1 MASADMP
8 EFNARVERAE
18 TSRLAWAFTL
28 SLCLHLMLY
37 GGYETGKK
45 FGWWENWQWPAWLQ
59 SIKLLS
65 EALKKKETTQPPPQP
80 ELPLV
85 FVDVSP
91 SQSTPEPPKESK
103 FYSDKNSLAANPD
116 ADANTDAPKI
126 DGKQTKIVK
135 TEDVPRTRTFP
146 LQPAMPAEPSQ
157 APQEPARPK
166 PAYTPGDL
174 ALAKPEPIPRKE
186 EGDAP
191 HEKPRTVL
199 EALARQENN
208 NRLVGEKMKQEGG
221 VKRRQIHSSLD
232 VTATAFGAYD
242 MAIIAA
248 VQNRWYDLL
257 DNRNFAGDRSGKVT
271 LRFRLHADG
280 SVSEIAFVDS
290 TVDLA
295 LGLLCQSAIKDPAP
309 FAAWPGDMRR
319 QIGAEYREVTFT
331 FFYN

>member
-1 MASADMP
+1 
-8 EFNARVERAE
+8 
-18 TSRLAWAFTL
+18 
-28 SLCLHLMLY
+28 
-37 GGYETGKK
+37 
-45 FGWWENWQWPAWLQ
+45 
-59 SIKLLS
+59 
-65 EALKKKETTQPPPQP
+65 
-80 ELPLV
+80 
-85 FVDVSP
+85 
-91 SQSTPEPPKESK
+91 
-103 FYSDKNSLAANPD
+103 
-116 ADANTDAPKI
+116 
-126 DGKQTKIVK
+126 
-135 TEDVPRTRTFP
+135 
-146 LQPAMPAEPSQ
+146 
-157 APQEPARPK
+157 
-166 PAYTPGDL
+166 
-174 ALAKPEPIPRKE
+174 
-186 EGDAP
+186 
-191 HEKPRTVL
+191 
-199 EALARQENN
+199 
-208 NRLVGEKMKQEGG
+208 MKQEGG

-295 LGLLCQSAIKDPAP
+295 LGLLCQSAVKDPAP